1 MKKASLFLTVS
12 VFLVASIALLVPSNT
27 YAASPSQVRVD
38 RVDHAVAP
46 LYGGL
51 IVIND
56 TIRITAMAE
65 NATVEEFSIGFSL
78 EYKENLRYAMAYE
91 QEDIENRLDIT
102 MDTGLGVEGYYGVT
116 VRFPEEA
123 RHLLYN
129 GHSYDFTVAFALS
142 GMIDSST
149 KTVNSTAHYVFTA
162 SFPAFP
168 SLIQDAA
175 RCNVTVVLP
184 SGMNHEVSELPFNLT
199 ENQGQYRLNYTKSN
213 LPAFTKNSTVVSF
226 SSADKNAYSCFSTK
240 KLIRDISIGAE
251 GRISLSD
258 FFLLESQT
266 TFALSKIKLQLPND
280 AENVAAF
287 DEIGKALTV
296 TAVQNETRVYDL
308 TIDLVTRQS
317 RSFKL
322 TYALRRENHLE
333 PVGERSYSLNLSLS
347 EDLKVVPE
355 TYILRI
361 TFPEGA
367 TIQSFPSQR
376 FAVHRDVYQETLS
389 LTAFNITWLQNEQ
402 LSFTYGYTVFWE
414 AFRPT
419 IWAAAIVIIGAVI
432 ALAVQRPKAPVSTVS
447 IVSVPRKTLNDFAE
461 TYEDRKRMTSE
472 LLEVRK
478 RAVKGKISRREYKV
492 RKTTL
497 ESQLA
502 SNLRRL
508 NDLRQKIV
516 SGGTKYADIMRQL
529 EVAETELDNIEA
541 DMKRVEVRFK
551 NGEISALT
559 YRQLLEDDL
568 KRREKARTAIDG
580 ALLRLRE

>member
-1 MKKASLFLTVS
+1 LKKASLFLTVS

-27 YAASPSQVRVD
+27 YAESPSQVRVD

-78 EYKENLRYAMAYE
+78 EYKDNLRYATAHE
-91 QEDIENRLDIT
+91 QEDVDKRLDIT

-116 VRFPEEA
+116 VRFPEGA
-123 RHLLYN
+123 RDLLYN
-129 GHSYDFTVAFALS
+129 GHAYNFTVVFVLS

-175 RCNVTVVLP
+175 RCNVTVILP
-184 SGMNHEVSELPFNLT
+184 DSMNHETSELPFNIT
-199 ENQGQYRLNYTKSN
+199 QDQGQYRLNYTKSN
-213 LPAFTKNSTVVSF
+213 VPAFTKNSTQVSF
-226 SSADKNAYSCFSTK
+226 SSTDKNAYGCFSTK
-240 KLIRDISIGAE
+240 KLTRDISIGTE

-266 TFALSKIKLQLPND
+266 AFALSKVRLQLPND

-322 TYALRRENHLE
+322 TYVLRRENHLE
-333 PVGERSYSLNLSLS
+333 PMGERSYSLNLSLS

-376 FAVHRDVYQETLS
+376 FEVHRDVYQETLS
-389 LTAFNITWLQNEQ
+389 LTAFDITWLQNEQ
-402 LSFTYGYTVFWE
+402 LSFTYGYTVIWE

-419 IWAAAIVIIGAVI
+419 VWTAAIVIIGAVI
-432 ALAVQRPKAPVSTVS
+432 VLAVQRPKAPVSTVS

-461 TYEDRKRMTSE
+461 TYEDKERMTSE
-472 LLEVRK
+472 LTEVRK
-478 RAVKGKISRREYKV
+478 KAIKGKISRREYKV

-497 ESQLA
+497 ENQLA
-502 SNLRRL
+502 SNSRRL

-559 YRQLLEDDL
+559 YRQLLEEDL